1 MSPASLL
8 DKTNM
13 PSRVFTCPATRVKVQ
28 HWVDGDEDVPDN
40 EYEAIT
46 CQACSRIHLVNRKTG
61 EVLGQQED
69 R

>member
-1 MSPASLL
+1 
-8 DKTNM
+8 M
-13 PSRVFTCPATRVKVQ
+13 PWRRDRSDRKLRS
-28 HWVDGDEDVPDN
+28 VDGDEDVPDN

-61 EVLGQQED
+61 KVLGQQED